1 MSRVSYSRC
10 PLNSFLIYTQPLAML
25 AKPLLLSS
33 LLLGMATLAPPAA
46 HAQTVLAHRTLP
58 TADSAV
64 ARPAPVTWTTLTGA
78 VVDELNYPLAGATV
92 TLRGH
97 ANRVCIT
104 NSDGR
109 YLLTVPSTGGDVAV
123 SFSGYQDQ
131 VIHFSKALPL
141 DLVLVPKPGF
151 KRDRKARVIYRRVN
165 RNR

>member
-1 MSRVSYSRC
+1 
-10 PLNSFLIYTQPLAML
+10 ML
-25 AKPLLLSS
+25 AKPLLPS
-33 LLLGMATLAPPAA
+33 LLLGLATLAPPAA

-58 TADSAV
+58 AADSA

-123 SFSGYQDQ
+123 AFSGYQDQ
-131 VIHFSKALPL
+131 VIHFSKALAL
-141 DLVLVPKPGF
+141 DMVLVPKPGF